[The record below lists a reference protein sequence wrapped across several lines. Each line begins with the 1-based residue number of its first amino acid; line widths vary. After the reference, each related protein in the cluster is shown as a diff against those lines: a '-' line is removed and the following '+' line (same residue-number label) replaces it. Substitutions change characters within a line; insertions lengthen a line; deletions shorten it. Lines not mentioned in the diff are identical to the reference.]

1 MAMEDNYWRTPAG
14 RILIGV
20 SVVVIIV
27 VGIWM
32 ALYPPSPMQ
41 IQEQAPEA
49 EVATV
54 QTQGG
59 PFQQQ
64 NPPAPPLP
72 WIRETRTISIS
83 NALQSFVYVCPFQE
97 GTEPELIQY
106 TFFGKWNASKAEHT
120 LYRHGP
126 NGNEDEWTVGSQG
139 EVPIRFVCKSDTENK
154 TGNTVVGAFKEGT
167 FSPYRELHPGRPQPK

>member
-1 MAMEDNYWRTPAG
+1 M
-14 RILIGV
+14 V
-20 SVVVIIV
+20 V

-49 EVATV
+49 EVATE
-54 QTQGG
+54 QPQGG

-64 NPPAPPLP
+64 NPPPAPLP
-72 WIRETRTISIS
+72 WIGETRTITIS
-83 NALQSFVYVCPFQE
+83 NALQSFVYVCPFEE
-97 GTEPELIQY
+97 GTEPELVRY
-106 TFFGKWNASKAEHT
+106 TLLGTWDAASGQHT
-120 LYRHGP
+120 LYRGGP
-126 NGNEDEWTVGSQG
+126 QGREADWTVGSQG